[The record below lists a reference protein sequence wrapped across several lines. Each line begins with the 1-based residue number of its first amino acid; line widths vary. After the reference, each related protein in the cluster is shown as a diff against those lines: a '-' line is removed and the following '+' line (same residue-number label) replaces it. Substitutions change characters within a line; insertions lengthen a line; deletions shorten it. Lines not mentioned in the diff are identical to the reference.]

1 MNAPEKITAAEP
13 MNAAHEILMK
23 AASDMCS
30 QEIAA
35 AITGTPRPTKP
46 QIKAAEKMLKAIHDC
61 GMLASQPGR
70 GGVALYSLT
79 TPVCNI
85 NEMGDVSLA
94 NEGKTAG
101 VCDLAQTG
109 SGSQAEDSPI
119 SDEVRAQIQRLNT
132 VTPDE
137 FSLLNVIADIRAAIG
152 DPEGKIMLGDLAA
165 HIQRDIGELIESLEV
180 EKRVSGSA
188 ISAVAHIC
196 EHLGCDVHNGHV
208 PVLRAIDALRA
219 QITSLTTDV
228 TNTRRALSD
237 ALNEA
242 DRMRSE
248 LAIERQARQALQE
261 KVNAAPVPAHKGYV
275 LKTPKR
281 AMRRFGEEAAAQ
293 SAAMAAARAGKTG
306 EVFALIPVGKAVRG
320 AEWKVAS

>member
-23 AASDMCS
+23 AASGMCS

-79 TPVCNI
+79 TPVSNI

-109 SGSQAEDSPI
+109 SGSQAEDWL
-119 SDEVRAQIQRLNT
+119 DYATEEQLAELEALVVAWVKEV
-132 VTPDE
+132 
-137 FSLLNVIADIRAAIG
+137 
-152 DPEGKIMLGDLAA
+152 DPP
-165 HIQRDIGELIESLEV
+165 
-180 EKRVSGSA
+180 
-188 ISAVAHIC
+188 
-196 EHLGCDVHNGHV
+196 N
-208 PVLRAIDALRA
+208 
-219 QITSLTTDV
+219 
-228 TNTRRALSD
+228 
-237 ALNEA
+237 
-242 DRMRSE
+242 
-248 LAIERQARQALQE
+248 
-261 KVNAAPVPAHKGYV
+261 
-275 LKTPKR
+275 
-281 AMRRFGEEAAAQ
+281 F
-293 SAAMAAARAGKTG
+293 
-306 EVFALIPVGKAVRG
+306 
-320 AEWKVAS
+320 